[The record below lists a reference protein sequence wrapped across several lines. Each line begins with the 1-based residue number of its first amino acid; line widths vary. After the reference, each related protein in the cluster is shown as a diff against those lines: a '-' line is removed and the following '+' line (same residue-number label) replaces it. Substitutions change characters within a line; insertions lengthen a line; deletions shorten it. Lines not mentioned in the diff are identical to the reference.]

1 MNELILR
8 TVTAVV
14 TFMII
19 LFGIQLFSPATI
31 TRAADSLPVSLPP
44 APSFCC
50 CWRLTSKPSGR

>member
-19 LFGIQLFSPATI
+19 LFGIQLFFCRPLLSRRRIHCRP
-31 TRAADSLPVSLPP
+31 RYRRRHYFAAAGV
-44 APSFCC
+44 
-50 CWRLTSKPSGR
+50 